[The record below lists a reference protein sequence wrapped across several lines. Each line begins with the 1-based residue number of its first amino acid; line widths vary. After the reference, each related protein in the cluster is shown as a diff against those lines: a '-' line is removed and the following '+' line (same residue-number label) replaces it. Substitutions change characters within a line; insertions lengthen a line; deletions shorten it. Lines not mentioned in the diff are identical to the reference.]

1 MLIGS
6 FLSHVFRRLIIE
18 LVEFFVAAQFVP
30 LALLILWEVAHL
42 VAYAL
47 ALTGR
52 FDVLYFLQLMPWFAS
67 FEDLLSALIF
77 FSVVLY
83 SVSRLIK
90 LVNPTKRWW
99 SVRRKA
105 SIVFTL
111 ITFGYTTFFAL
122 LAATSPATTTSPWVF
137 TFACTI
143 VSAVYGFGVR
153 YMANILLKRLW
164 RFGIK

>member
-1 MLIGS
+1 MPIGS

-18 LVEFFVAAQFVP
+18 LVEFFVATQFVP
-30 LALLILWEVAHL
+30 LALLILWEAAHL

-52 FDVLYFLQLMPWFAS
+52 FDVLYFLQLLPWPSS
-67 FEDLLSALIF
+67 FEELLSVLIF

-83 SVSRLIK
+83 SVSRLVKI
-90 LVNPTKRWW
+90 LNPTKRWW

-111 ITFGYTTFFAL
+111 ITFGYMAFFAV
-122 LAATSPATTTSPWVF
+122 LAATSPATATSPWVF

-153 YMANILLKRLW
+153 YMANKLLRRLQ
-164 RFGIK
+164 RFGIY